1 MTDNFSNSEY
11 TEYSG
16 FDGKPKVQKV
26 AEIYSSDI
34 DEQEDYTPR
43 NKVSS
48 DRQQTERRSSAAVSR
63 TSEQRTVHTSAHKSS
78 QPRTAAQRGSQSH
91 SSAQR
96 SSSQRSGSRNP
107 DGRANVRSQSAR
119 PAGARGS
126 VPARRRKKNK
136 FKKGLLV
143 YIAFLVL
150 ILIVG
155 SILFSTYL
163 GSYENSRPYKE
174 AEALTETF
182 ASSDTLTKL
191 LQDNADKTD
200 VIGDVSAAITSCVTN
215 ASGKQISYV
224 QNSDFRT
231 DTPCYNITAD
241 GDVIAKVTLENG
253 ASTGWGFS
261 GWQVSRIAISEYLPD
276 TTTYTITVPT
286 GGTVYLNGEQL
297 DSSYI
302 SETGVPKVL
311 KSITEFLTTTPE
323 YDTYSVSLVSEPTIT
338 AKDASGADLT
348 MTQSESTYVASTV
361 DQAFIDTVSANVED
375 TLEKYATYFIH
386 MSYNLS
392 AYLLEGTDYYNA
404 LFGDEDS
411 YGVDTSLYNY
421 EYISNYE
428 FTTKEI
434 KNYVKY
440 SDECFSVDVKYH
452 MQVDF
457 SDSNFKDEDQ
467 DLDATWV
474 FVYSDNDWYLAVN
487 QVH

>member
-1 MTDNFSNSEY
+1 MADNFSNSEY

-48 DRQQTERRSSAAVSR
+48 EKQRTARRPSSAS
-63 TSEQRTVHTSAHKSS
+63 
-78 QPRTAAQRGSQSH
+78 SH

-96 SSSQRSGSRNP
+96 TARPSSQRSSQPRTSAQRNSASRP
-107 DGRANVRSQSAR
+107 ASGDGGGRTSVRSQSAR
-119 PAGARGS
+119 PTARPAGTRGS
-126 VPARRRKKNK
+126 APVRRRKKNK
-136 FKKGLLV
+136 FKKGLLAYV
-143 YIAFLVL
+143 ALLVL

-155 SILFSTYL
+155 SIMFSTYL
-163 GSYENSRPYKE
+163 GAYENSRPYKE
-174 AEALTETF
+174 AESLTKTF
-182 ASSDTLTKL
+182 TSSDSLTKL
-191 LQDNADKTD
+191 LQENTDKTD
-200 VIGDVSAAITSCVTN
+200 VIGDVSAAISSCVTN

-231 DTPCYNITAD
+231 DAPCYNITAD
-241 GDVIAKVTLENG
+241 GKVIAKVTLEKG
-253 ASTGWGFS
+253 SDKGWGFS

-276 TTTYTITVPT
+276 TTTYKIMVPQ

-302 SETGVPKVL
+302 AETGAPKAL
-311 KSITEFLTTTPE
+311 KNIKQFLTTVPE
-323 YDTYSVSLVSEPTIT
+323 YDTYSVSLVSEPTVT
-338 AKDASGADLT
+338 AKDASGTDLT
-348 MTQSESTYVASTV
+348 MTQSDTTYAASSI
-361 DQAFIDTVSANVED
+361 DQTFIDSVSANVEA
-375 TLEKYATYFIH
+375 TVEKFATYFIH

-392 AYLLEGTDYYNA
+392 AYLLPGTNYYIA

-411 YGVDTSLYNY
+411 YGIDTSLYNY

-457 SDSNFKDEDQ
+457 SDEEFKDEDQ

-474 FVYSDNDWYLAVN
+474 FVYSNNDWYLADS
-487 QVH
+487 QSH